1 MVGYLIVRKVDLLN
15 FNSAVIVDLL
25 ALNEKSLISLVEK
38 GIDHSRKW
46 GVDLLGCMIPEKHPY
61 YRQLRALGF
70 LASPKRFLFMVYRL
84 ARGKVPL
91 APEAWYVNWGDTDV
105 I

>member
-1 MVGYLIVRKVDLLN
+1 MTGYIVVRKVELLN

-25 ALNEKSLISLVEK
+25 ALDEKSAAALIEK
-38 GIDHSRKW
+38 AIERGRNE
-46 GVDLLGCMIPEKHPY
+46 GVDLLGCMIPQCHPY
-61 YRQLRALGF
+61 CRSLRDRGF
-70 LASPKRFLFMVYRL
+70 VSSRKAFQFMVYPHSE
-84 ARGKVPL
+84 KVPL